1 MEEESASYFLL
12 QDVADA
18 LLLFEMAWEAGEAL
32 LEEAD
37 GGWALPSPQQRN
49 DTCHDTTPR
58 QSGRFPKTREE
69 KGLSVKV
76 YYSYV
81 RGH

>member
-1 MEEESASYFLL
+1 MEEESASYLL

-32 LEEAD
+32 LD
-37 GGWALPSPQQRN
+37 GGGWRWALPSPQQRN